1 MSPASQ
7 ILLVSG
13 AGLCLSVLVLLIARR
28 GMLSMRYTLGWLFV
42 AICLVVAGLFG
53 GVVDNIADALDVEP
67 VAIVFTAIMIG
78 FLGIAVQLSISVSGL
93 TEVVRT
99 LAEANAILEQRVVA
113 LESSTVDAPAPSRPR
128 PVPSDAPDAPDPSA
142 PV

>member
-13 AGLCLSVLVLLIARR
+13 AGLCLAVMVLVIARR
-28 GMLSMRYTLGWLFV
+28 GILSMRYTLGWLFV

-53 GVVDNIADALDVEP
+53 GVVDNIAEAIDVEP
-67 VAIVFTAIMIG
+67 VAVVFTAIMLG

-93 TEVVRT
+93 TETVRT
-99 LAEANAILEQRVVA
+99 LAEANAILEQRVA
-113 LESSTVDAPAPSRPR
+113 SLETSGRSTANDGRTAKTVEASERGPTAD
-128 PVPSDAPDAPDPSA
+128 
-142 PV
+142 